1 MTDNVYWPTVAELEE
16 MRSVIPSH
24 TATSCGDDGGYV
36 YVPEGDAVTE
46 TSADDAVSEGSE

>member
-16 MRSVIPSH
+16 MRSVIPSR